1 MKKTKKLMAGCE
13 VLEAENYCDC
23 GPGEVFRAV
32 LGGTVAGQ
40 QVYNALKYFGYR
52 WNVIPHRRGGGPI
65 STVYHKGLLPYSPQ
79 AWGC

>member
-52 WNVIPHRRGGGPI
+52 WNVERQEWRM
-65 STVYHKGLLPYSPQ
+65 VYPKWILNFHKIDK
-79 AWGC
+79 